1 MARTPK
7 SYRVTIANTGQ
18 IIDCAADRTI
28 LQAAVAAGIDFP
40 YTCASGNCGAC
51 ISHLQAGK
59 VAMLPRNDAAL
70 GAQQAKAG
78 LTLGCRAQPRSDVT
92 IKWLGGAKS
101 Q

>member
-1 MARTPK
+1 MARTHK
-7 SYRVTIANTGQ
+7 SYRVNIANTGQ

-28 LQAAVAAGIDFP
+28 LQSAVAAGIDYP

-78 LTLGCRAQPRSDVT
+78 LTLACRAQPRSDVT
-92 IKWLGGAKS
+92 VKWLGGAKS